1 MTLAGR
7 PVRLPARQCSTTE
20 AGPGDESLAGP
31 EPPLTERAQVLS
43 LSGNLHVIDLDVAVI

>member
-7 PVRLPARQCSTTE
+7 PVRLPARQCSMTE

-43 LSGNLHVIDLDVAVI
+43 LSGNLHIIDLDVAVI